1 MSRRQTQLGCS
12 VVLYCLVTAIVQ
24 PLIFFT
30 TVIITRFSKKRHSQN
45 TRELRVLRLYTE
57 VDTDRSK
64 ENGKNGYGNNCW
76 ILGGGFS
83 CGVRL

>member
-12 VVLYCLVTAIVQ
+12 VVLYCLVVFIVQ
-24 PLIFFT
+24 PLIFYSA
-30 TVIITRFSKKRHSQN
+30 VIVTRFSEKRHRYS
-45 TRELRVLRLYTE
+45 TRALRVFYLYIE
-57 VDTDRSK
+57 VVADRSK
-64 ENGKNGYGNNCW
+64 ENEINGYGNNCW